1 MIDVAHVNE
10 LCLQGNRSIAMV
22 VLCGLLSCG
31 NGVGRMLWYG
41 SFIASLVFGC
51 LWFLYLM
58 CSVVC
63 VCGGCMGSRHKVS
76 IFLIDRERG
85 YGSEISTST
94 ENK

>member
-31 NGVGRMLWYG
+31 NGVGRMLW
-41 SFIASLVFGC
+41 L
-51 LWFLYLM
+51 
-58 CSVVC
+58 VVC
-63 VCGGCMGSRHKVS
+63 WLLVHFLCVVVVWVPAKVS